1 MAGADRDS
9 DVQTIVVVGLGMVGI
24 GEHRLMFNSLPSID
38 GDEDVSAFIGKVLSL
53 DASRRYRIVT
63 CGEEV
68 HRTYLSI

>member
-24 GEHRLMFNSLPSID
+24 GEYCLILISLPGAD
-38 GDEDVSAFIGKVLSL
+38 GDGDIPAFIGKVLSL

>member
-24 GEHRLMFNSLPSID
+24 GEYRLMLKSIPGTD
-38 GDEDVSAFIGKVLSL
+38 GDEDVAAFIGKLLSL
-53 DASRRYRIVT
+53 DTSRRYRVVT

-68 HRTYLSI
+68 HRTY